1 MRRAN
6 DEIKKNVAMN
16 ENDSQTTLFVPLP
29 VVQFVD
35 RALEAE
41 RKWAQAEF
49 CRRDAELQAHAQMD
63 ILRHETGD
71 ARIQKADEVLDHRL
85 EEMNNFRAQINQE
98 RVDYLR
104 RDMYEREHDSLSER
118 VKNTGNCARRAS
130 GKDGGLRVDG
140 WICGCCGANRAALLE
155 MREARRGA
163 GGREEMP

>member
-1 MRRAN
+1 
-6 DEIKKNVAMN
+6 MN

-118 VKNTGNCARRAS
+118 VKTLEIVRGEQAGRTAAYAS
-130 GKDGGLRVDG
+130 TVGFVVVVVQ
-140 WICGCCGANRAALLE
+140 IALHFWK
-155 MREARRGA
+155 
-163 GGREEMP
+163 